1 MKNQMKAKYIM
12 NKLTTKQM
20 QKVQELFLG
29 ASPEQMNEMAN
40 IFNEVRSLKAASAAQ
55 SFTAGQK
62 VKWSGRRGAM
72 EGVVVKSLKRNV
84 RVEATNGDVWN
95 VAATMLKAA

>member
-1 MKNQMKAKYIM
+1 
-12 NKLTTKQM
+12 
-20 QKVQELFLG
+20 
-29 ASPEQMNEMAN
+29 
-40 IFNEVRSLKAASAAQ
+40 
-55 SFTAGQK
+55 
-62 VKWSGRRGAM
+62 M